1 MIELKVGSQLVRVD
15 RGELIGYEV
24 EGHEYIHQKGSPG
37 WRQSDTEMFPI
48 IGPTDEAGFKVATP
62 RGEAAQDQHGLLR
75 ELPYTL
81 ESQDEH
87 QLIFSKSYDAGAW
100 VRNSKFPL
108 KSTAEWLRW
117 PYEFRF
123 TKQFR
128 LLREGLEIKLT
139 VEGEADMP
147 FMLGYHPAFKLYTH
161 SPVVLAGD
169 KEIPLKAIMDAGSRA
184 LEIPNCQTLTLQ
196 DAEHITIKTQGFG
209 HFMCWTEVENMVC
222 LEPIMFYPYA
232 VSQENLAEGMVALGE
247 EKREFYIR
255 LLPRILQSSPD
266 APR

>member
-1 MIELKVGSQLVRVD
+1 MIELKAGAQRVRVD
-15 RGELIGYEV
+15 QGELVGYEV

-62 RGEAAQDQHGLLR
+62 RGEAVQDQHGLLR

-81 ESQDEH
+81 EEQEE
-87 QLIFSKSYDAGAW
+87 QLLVFTKTYDAGDW

-123 TKQFR
+123 TKRFR
-128 LLREGLEIKLT
+128 LLREGLEIKFI
-139 VEGEADMP
+139 VEGEEGMP
-147 FMLGYHPAFKLYTH
+147 FMLGYHPAFKLYTDN
-161 SPVVLAGD
+161 PTVLAGD
-169 KEIPLKAIMDAGSRA
+169 KEIPLKAILDAGSRA
-184 LEIPNCQTLTLQ
+184 LEVPDCQAVTLQ
-196 DAEHITIKTQGFG
+196 DIEHITIRTQDFG
-209 HFMCWTEVENMVC
+209 HFMCWTEVDNMVC
-222 LEPIMFYPYA
+222 LEPITFYPYA
-232 VSQENLAEGMVALGE
+232 VSQENLTDGMMKLGD
-247 EKREFYIR
+247 KAREFSVR